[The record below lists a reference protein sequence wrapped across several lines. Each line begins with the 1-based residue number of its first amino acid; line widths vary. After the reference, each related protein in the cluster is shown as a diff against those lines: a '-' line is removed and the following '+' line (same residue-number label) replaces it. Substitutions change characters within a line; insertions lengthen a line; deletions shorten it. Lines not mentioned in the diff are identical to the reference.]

1 MAENTRRNG
10 FLNSTALQAYTLLFA
25 ILMSSNTLA
34 QTSFDEQFDEENKPW
49 QEIAIQLPP
58 APLPVDLLPF
68 YVSATATQVFAL
80 DEKSLSIG
88 TDGVLRFTLV
98 TTSRA
103 GARNVDYEGIRCS
116 SFERK
121 MYAIGRSDGAWIR
134 ARQDQWAPIVNDA
147 MNRQQAALAKDY
159 FCAGSSISGSRDDIL
174 RRLRRHDTLTGELTR

>member
-1 MAENTRRNG
+1 MAENTSRNG
-10 FLNSTALQAYTLLFA
+10 LLSDTTLQAYVLLCA
-25 ILMSSNTLA
+25 ILIGSNALA

-58 APLPVDLLPF
+58 APLAGDLQPF
-68 YVSATATQVFAL
+68 DVSATTTQTFAL

-88 TDGVLRFTLV
+88 TDGVIRFTLV

-103 GARNVDYEGIRCS
+103 GARNVDYEGIRCT

-121 MYAIGRSDGAWIR
+121 MYAIGRADGVWVR
-134 ARQDQWAPIVNDA
+134 SRQDQWAPIVNNA